1 MSWTEIGAV
10 GELIG
15 AIGLFIS
22 ISFVAYEMKL
32 KRKDEQAREFE
43 SVNLKTI
50 DLNLTAAQSPSLSGA
65 LSKWWQQTHGMWGEV
80 KEGLTEKGL
89 DELFTIEEKTALSH
103 YWFSMMVWLNLA
115 LSKEERNSY
124 DSHQNRRG
132 FLNILDYA
140 RLFGSTDNAT
150 FNRISEKFN
159 QG

>member
-1 MSWTEIGAV
+1 MSWTEIGAI

-65 LSKWWQQTHGMWGEV
+65 LSTWWQQTNGMWGEV

-89 DELFTIEEKTALSH
+89 DEIFTMEE
-103 YWFSMMVWLNLA
+103 
-115 LSKEERNSY
+115 
-124 DSHQNRRG
+124 
-132 FLNILDYA
+132 
-140 RLFGSTDNAT
+140 
-150 FNRISEKFN
+150 
-159 QG
+159 